1 MFHQTLK
8 LSHQLMPNRI
18 LIIMF
23 NNLLFF
29 DFPTQS
35 SLSTYTTSSNTRVR
49 TPIRHRL
56 GLSKAEVQAGN
67 PSKRLIMAISGIFVG
82 PDFGELRP

>member
-56 GLSKAEVQAGN
+56 GLSKAEVQAGIPRN
-67 PSKRLIMAISGIFVG
+67 G
-82 PDFGELRP
+82 

>member
-35 SLSTYTTSSNTRVR
+35 SLSTTSSNTRVR

-56 GLSKAEVQAGN
+56 GLSKAEVQAGIPRN
-67 PSKRLIMAISGIFVG
+67 G
-82 PDFGELRP
+82 